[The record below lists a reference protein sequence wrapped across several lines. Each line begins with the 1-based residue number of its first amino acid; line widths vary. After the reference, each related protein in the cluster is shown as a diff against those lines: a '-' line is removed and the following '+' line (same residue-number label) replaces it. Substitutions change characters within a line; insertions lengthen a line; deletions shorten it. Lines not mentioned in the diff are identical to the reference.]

1 MQGLTAERV
10 LWASAGIIVGLIVA
24 QMIGASSLGRRIGLA
39 A

>member
-1 MQGLTAERV
+1 MTLNRV
-10 LWASAGIIVGLIVA
+10 LFISGGIIVGLIVA

>member
-1 MQGLTAERV
+1 MEGITGTRV
-10 LWASAGIIVGLIVA
+10 LWAASGIVVGLIIA

>member
-1 MQGLTAERV
+1 MEGITATRV

-24 QMIGASSLGRRIGLA
+24 QMIGASSLGRKIGLA